1 MGIKEHR
8 GSDCSVS
15 STAWLASHHLLDPR
29 LKGILFL
36 LSSCAAVDPR
46 MHLLGLQ
53 GALLFYAA
61 VSVSGMTRE
70 YFLRI
75 EEVSWNY
82 APTGM
87 NVIHNRTL
95 DEDE

>member
-1 MGIKEHR
+1 
-8 GSDCSVS
+8 
-15 STAWLASHHLLDPR
+15 
-29 LKGILFL
+29 
-36 LSSCAAVDPR
+36 
-46 MHLLGLQ
+46 MHLLELKGM
-53 GALLFYAA
+53 LLFCTA
-61 VSVSGMTRE
+61 VCVSGVTRE

-87 NVIHNRTL
+87 DVIQNRTL

>member
-1 MGIKEHR
+1 
-8 GSDCSVS
+8 
-15 STAWLASHHLLDPR
+15 
-29 LKGILFL
+29 
-36 LSSCAAVDPR
+36 

-61 VSVSGMTRE
+61 VCVSGMTRE
-70 YFLRI
+70 YFLTI

-87 NVIHNRTL
+87 NVIQNRTL

>member
-1 MGIKEHR
+1 MDK
-8 GSDCSVS
+8 
-15 STAWLASHHLLDPR
+15 
-29 LKGILFL
+29 
-36 LSSCAAVDPR
+36 AVDFHHTWTCR
-46 MHLLGLQ
+46 CRRGKMLQRLL
-53 GALLFYAA
+53 LLCWA
-61 VSVSGMTRE
+61 SVCVCERNRE

-95 DEDE
+95 DNDE